1 MDDLPAICFPAPG
14 KCRGMCVVA
23 AVNTMARVQ
32 SFAFSGIE
40 AVPVEVQV
48 QISGGLP
55 AFLLVGLPDKAVGEA
70 RERVR
75 AALTSMG
82 LALPPKRVLINL
94 APADLLKEGSHFDLP
109 LAIAVLAAMEVLP
122 FDEL

>member
-1 MDDLPAICFPAPG
+1 MPLCYRQPG
-14 KCRGMCVVA
+14 GSILR
-23 AVNTMARVQ
+23 AVNMVRVQ
-32 SFAFSGIE
+32 CFAFSGIE

-55 AFLLVGLPDKAVGEA
+55 AFLVVGLPDKAVGEA

-82 LALPPKRVLINL
+82 LALPPRRILINL
-94 APADLLKEGSHFDLP
+94 APAHLLKEGSHFDLP
-109 LAIAVLAAMEVLP
+109 IAIGVLTAMDILP
-122 FDEL
+122 AEDIGEF